1 MDTGFL
7 SALSPEQL
15 STVTA
20 QGTRKEFAPGAAIN
34 TPNDSVIV
42 IFEGEVRCA
51 VIDLAGNPFSLGSGG
66 AGEVFG
72 ELAFFSAE
80 RPNDEK
86 VTIIAVTKV
95 VGILISQQ
103 IFRGIIDENPRAVR
117 FLLQQ
122 NLRRLLNMNRFA
134 INAVQIGADPE
145 KQAATT
151 ISDRM
156 ADLITQHIGSWH
168 CVAGFVVGVLVWM
181 IGNAVLGS
189 YTIDPYPYIFLNLI
203 LSSISALTL
212 PVILMSQNR
221 QSQADRHAFRATQ
234 LLIKQ
239 LERELSL
246 LKVSS

>member
-1 MDTGFL
+1 METGFL
-7 SALSPEQL
+7 SALSPERL
-15 STVTA
+15 GVVTA
-20 QGTRKEFAPGAAIN
+20 QGTRKEFAPGSAIN
-34 TPNDSVIV
+34 TPDDSVIV

-72 ELAFFSAE
+72 ELSFFSAE
-80 RPNDEK
+80 RPHDEK
-86 VTIIAVTKV
+86 VTIIASTKV
-95 VGILISQQ
+95 IGINISRQLFQ
-103 IFRGIIDENPRAVR
+103 KIVEENPAAVR

-151 ISDRM
+151 VSERM
-156 ADLITQHIGSWH
+156 ADLITKHIGSWH

-189 YTIDPYPYIFLNLI
+189 YTIDPYPFIFLNLI

-221 QSQADRHAFRATQ
+221 QSQADRHSFRATQ

-239 LERELSL
+239 LEKELSQ
-246 LKVSS
+246 LKASG